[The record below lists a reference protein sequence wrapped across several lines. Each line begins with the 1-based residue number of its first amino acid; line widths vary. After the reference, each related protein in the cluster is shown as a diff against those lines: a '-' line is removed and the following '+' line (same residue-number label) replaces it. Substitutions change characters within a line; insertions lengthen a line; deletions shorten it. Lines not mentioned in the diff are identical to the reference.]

1 MEDFLYV
8 ITEKDGSNEIC
19 SSQVIN
25 ELYMSDSKSSSKDSS
40 ERAAIELDYEMNT
53 TVVSLNKIMDFYNIP
68 SRENRREL
76 KKQEKIQRI
85 VNFETDN
92 DNQDVVKKRKRYW
105 EYIKELKEDDY
116 FKKYIVIDIIS

>member
-116 FKKYIVIDIIS
+116 FKKYIVIDL

>member
-25 ELYMSDSKSSSKDSS
+25 ELYMSDSKISSKDSS
-40 ERAAIELDYEMNT
+40 ERAAIALDYEMNT

-116 FKKYIVIDIIS
+116 FKKYIVIDL

>member
-92 DNQDVVKKRKRYW
+92 GNQDVVKKRKRYW

-116 FKKYIVIDIIS
+116 FKKYIVIDL